1 MPFKRVLIAV
11 DDSPTAAHAANVGFD
26 LVRAVQGDA
35 ALITV
40 VDPSRVCTPES
51 GLPATDLIASAEHDG
66 KELLANI
73 GARSESLPPPLSFV
87 AVGKPGT
94 EIVKAAADWPA
105 DVIVLG
111 SHGRGGVGRLL
122 IGSVAEA
129 VMRHAPCPVLIVRS
143 GP

>member
-11 DDSPTAAHAANVGFD
+11 DDSPVAAHAARVGFD
-26 LVRAVQGDA
+26 MVRAIQGDA

-40 VDPSRVCTPES
+40 VDPIQVWAPES
-51 GLPATDLIASAEHDG
+51 GLPAADLVASAEQDARH
-66 KELLANI
+66 LLAQI
-73 GARSESLPPPLSFV
+73 GARSGCQPPPLSFV
-87 AVGKPGT
+87 PVGKPGA

-122 IGSVAEA
+122 VGSVAEA
-129 VMRHAPCPVLIVRS
+129 VMRHAPCPVLVVRS
-143 GP
+143 GS